1 MKKIF
6 FITKTRNLKRAAQAL
21 PQRQR
26 LRGVCAACAPRE
38 HEIYIILFR
47 VFTCPV
53 KPFFPFNRGL
63 FACPVKPFFPF
74 NRGAFVI
81 N

>member
-26 LRGVCAACAPRE
+26 LRGVCAA
-38 HEIYIILFR
+38 
-47 VFTCPV
+47 
-53 KPFFPFNRGL
+53 
-63 FACPVKPFFPF
+63 
-74 NRGAFVI
+74 
-81 N
+81 